1 MISIQTNVASL
12 VAQQNLN
19 TNTNFQNNTI
29 EQLTSGYRINASGD
43 DPAGLAVA
51 NQYRSDI
58 AEVTQ
63 GVLNANDGL
72 STLQIADGGMNNISL
87 MLDRLNTLATQSA
100 SGSFTGDRSTVNSEF
115 QSLITE
121 INRQAQ
127 AIGLD
132 ANGVLNT
139 DVNVFIGGGKT
150 QGTNA
155 NSTANGT
162 VTLNLTGAAVDT
174 KSLGLSG
181 MVAIGGTSDIGT
193 GSATHTVAQIL
204 ANVNNTTQVAGTTN
218 LLFSGPGFSD
228 ANSVKVAVNLSGV
241 TDINSL
247 VTAINSAI
255 SGAAGGA
262 SQADAA
268 FGNAGIVASVH
279 TDSNGGQELQFSS
292 STSAFQVSAGDVM
305 ANALLGNFVSTSQGA
320 AISTTAVGANTTA
333 GSIAAPTGVTVQ
345 VTGGGLA
352 SPVSLTLLSGST
364 TTAAALLDIANQVSN
379 NTALEAAGITMTGT
393 VGGAITFTSAQGQA
407 LNVAVTGDTANML
420 GFGSFVAGTGNA
432 ADYQT
437 ITGAAN
443 YNDAVA
449 TGTANLQIS
458 LNGGPS
464 SAGGNGISVN
474 LNQGT
479 ATAGEAVGS
488 VAGTISDQTGL
499 TLTMK
504 IDGSATVRTVT
515 FGTDVSIAAAATQIN
530 AASLAGTWGV
540 TAGVDINGH
549 LTITSATAGVSSDVD
564 ITGGTQTG
572 LGLVAQ
578 HNYGTSRTETDVLAQ
593 INAQIAASN
602 TLSGAG
608 LQAVDNGGSIK
619 LQSNNNTYFRVSAST
634 SGALANIGF
643 GVGSASTYTGATD
656 GTSTQYSIASQ
667 GAANAA
673 GTAGTSLLTY
683 SNLVNGN
690 NTQAITLSANNSSGA
705 LQTLTITLAND
716 AAATR
721 SGQTID
727 QAISYINQQL
737 QQSDNSTLQQIVAVK
752 ENVSGTQEINFIS
765 GLNNFTLSV
774 GSSGAGVQGGA
785 AESVASTTLGTGNN
799 VSVDTMANAVAAVN
813 AIAGATTKLGA
824 AQAGVGRGENQ
835 LNWAINLAQSQI
847 SNFSSAESGIRDANV
862 AAEAANL
869 TKAQVLQQAS
879 IAAMAQANSAPQAVL
894 ALLRT

>member
-29 EQLTSGYRINASGD
+29 QQLTSGYRINASGD

-100 SGSFTGDRSTVNSEF
+100 SGSFTGDRTTVNSEF
-115 QSLITE
+115 QSLVTE

-127 AIGLD
+127 SIGLD

-139 DVNVFIGGGKT
+139 NVNVFIGGGKT

-181 MVAIGGTSDIGT
+181 MVAIGGASDIGT

-204 ANVNNTTQVAGTTN
+204 ANANNTTQVAGTTN
-218 LLFSGPGFSD
+218 LLFSGAGFSD

-255 SGAAGGA
+255 GGAAGGA

-305 ANALLGNFVSTSQGA
+305 ANAILGNFVSTSQGA
-320 AISTTAVGANTTA
+320 AISASVAGAATTA
-333 GSIAAPTGVTVQ
+333 GTIASPTTTTVQ
-345 VTGGGLA
+345 ITGGGLA
-352 SPVSLTLLSGST
+352 SPVSLTLGSGST
-364 TTAAALLDIANQVSN
+364 TTALALTDLANQVSN
-379 NTALEAAGITMTGT
+379 NTALEAAGITMSGT
-393 VGGAITFTSAQGQA
+393 AGTALTFTSAQGQT
-407 LNVAVTGDTANML
+407 LNVAVTGDTGNML
-420 GFGSFVAGTGNA
+420 GYGSFVAGTNGA
-432 ADYQT
+432 VDYQSL
-437 ITGAAN
+437 TGGAV

-449 TGTANLQIS
+449 TGTANLQVS
-458 LNGGPS
+458 LNGGLS
-464 SAGGNGISVN
+464 SANPISVD
-474 LNQGT
+474 LTGGT
-479 ATAGEAVGS
+479 ATAGAAVGS
-488 VAGTISDQTGL
+488 VAGTIADQTGL

-504 IDGSATVRTVT
+504 VDGSATVRTVT
-515 FGTDVSIAAAATQIN
+515 FATTTTIAMAASQIN
-530 AASLAGTWGV
+530 TQSVAGSWGV
-540 TAGVDINGH
+540 TATVDASGH
-549 LTITSATAGVSSDVD
+549 LDITSATKGATSDVS
-564 ITGGTQTG
+564 ITGGTAQAA
-572 LGLVAQ
+572 LGVAIQ
-578 HNYGTSRTETDVLAQ
+578 HNYGASRTETDLLAQ
-593 INAQIAASN
+593 INAQIAANS
-602 TLSGAG
+602 TLSAAG
-608 LQAVDNGGSIK
+608 LEAVNAGGAIK
-619 LQSNNNTYFRVSAST
+619 LQSNNNTFFRVSAST
-634 SGALANIGF
+634 SGALADIGF
-643 GVGSASTYTGATD
+643 GVGSASTYTGDTA
-656 GTSTQYSIASQ
+656 GASTQYSIASQ

-683 SNLVNGN
+683 SNLVDGN
-690 NTQAITLSANNSSGA
+690 NTQAITLSANNTSGA

-737 QQSDNSTLQQIVAVK
+737 QQSNNATLQQIVAVK

-765 GLNNFTLSV
+765 GLNNFTVTV
-774 GSSGAGVQGGA
+774 GAGGAGVQGGA